1 MSNILLLVDGATK
14 KIFSDDLLSPLFK
27 EISFLLLLLLVGCY
41 HSFHKT
47 IKEVN
52 LKIESFNHYDK
63 VILIYDYYGLHPTF
77 KKGIETSWS
86 LEKSIEFIRD
96 KFTKEINSNKFYFYI
111 QVQEFEALLY
121 SNINEID
128 NYFETNKLKEIGDI
142 LNKVKNNLELINDS
156 TETVPSKRLDNLFS
170 NFGKTTDGIV
180 ILKNIGIDKIRN
192 ECA

>member
-1 MSNILLLVDGATK
+1 
-14 KIFSDDLLSPLFK
+14 
-27 EISFLLLLLLVGCY
+27 
-41 HSFHKT
+41 
-47 IKEVN
+47 
-52 LKIESFNHYDK
+52 
-63 VILIYDYYGLHPTF
+63 
-77 KKGIETSWS
+77 

-111 QVQEFEALLY
+111 QIQEFEALLY

-128 NYFETNKLKEIGDI
+128 NYFETNKLKELGDI

-156 TETVPSKRLDNLFS
+156 TETKPSKRLNNLFS